1 MEMLENMPTQS
12 HDVHLHM
19 DTSGS
24 FGCEACWG
32 NHWLQLQWP
41 QGLEEW
47 SIARKKEKVDTNGNS
62 MYGLG
67 PAVVVT
73 ESQDS
78 LQQHSGGGGNKIRLL
93 KGTIFDGLITL
104 YILCNCLL

>member
-1 MEMLENMPTQS
+1 MLGGSLATTMTTGIGGVVYCTEI
-12 HDVHLHM
+12 V
-19 DTSGS
+19 DTSS
-24 FGCEACWG
+24 
-32 NHWLQLQWP
+32 N
-41 QGLEEW
+41 GL
-47 SIARKKEKVDTNGNS
+47 
-62 MYGLG
+62 YGLG